1 MRTGRWLVGVLAVI
15 AVAGT
20 AVLLARVARPTAPGP
35 IEATPSARTLSVRV
49 GDSVRFQVAAEGVGR
64 FTWSVWGQPVFQ
76 GPSWTFVPGPEDAG
90 WQQVTVAALG
100 HGGTHRVRTWDVG
113 VVPAVV
119 PELTEMVP
127 RPGNLKLAA
136 GSAATFRCRA
146 RVAAARASDR
156 LRVEWMVD
164 DRSVLREERPAAAAS
179 TEMVLPAS
187 AAGRHAV
194 RLRVTEDERTAALAE
209 WTVEVAE
216 PAPGP
221 SSTVAT
227 APRPRL
233 VLSPARSRV
242 KAAPGE
248 VIAFRVSVE
257 PGQARAS
264 FAWRV
269 DGRLLQDAAVPRFD
283 YVAAVPGRHRIAV
296 RATVDGHK
304 VGGREWLVAV
314 SAPRAAVQV
323 PAASI
328 SAAAPP
334 AGPPTTTV
342 GSAAPSAALGEDE
355 VRRWL
360 DDYARAWSR
369 KDVEA
374 LQRMG
379 QVRSAAE
386 VERLKRYFRSID
398 DLHVDVRVLAL
409 RVDGRR
415 ASVDFERTD
424 TVTDPAGQ
432 RRQLRL
438 PPFHKEIERTPK
450 GLRFAGGGGEG

>member
-20 AVLLARVARPTAPGP
+20 TVLVARVARSPTPGP

-49 GDSVRFQVAAEGVGR
+49 GDSVRFQVASEGAGR
-64 FTWSVWGQPVFQ
+64 LTWSVWGQPVLQ

-90 WQQVTVAALG
+90 WQQVTVAAAG
-100 HGGTHRVRTWDVG
+100 RGGTHRVRTWDVG
-113 VVPAVV
+113 VVSAVV

-127 RPGNLKLAA
+127 RPGNVMLAA

-164 DRSVLREERPAAAAS
+164 GRSVLREERPAAAAS

-209 WTVEVAE
+209 WTVEV
-216 PAPGP
+216 
-221 SSTVAT
+221 TVP
-227 APRPRL
+227 APRPPPTVAAAPRLRL
-233 VLSPARSRV
+233 VRSPGRRRV
-242 KAAPGE
+242 KAVPGE
-248 VIAFRVSVE
+248 VVALRVSVE

-264 FAWRV
+264 FTWWV
-269 DGRLLQDAAVPRFD
+269 DGRLVRDAAVPSFD

-304 VGGREWLVAV
+304 IGGEWLVAV
-314 SAPRAAVQV
+314 SAPDAAVQV
-323 PAASI
+323 PAASV

-342 GSAAPSAALGEDE
+342 GSAAPSAALAEDE

-386 VERLKRYFRSID
+386 VERLERYFHSID

-424 TVTDPAGQ
+424 TVTDPGGQ

-450 GLRFAGGGGEG
+450 GLRFAGGGDEG